1 MRTREA
7 GLPLSEASRF
17 PSVQL
22 LVNGIPII
30 GTIQAEV
37 IANNNFAADR
47 FFARIALGAD
57 PTATSLFWASAQ
69 GIVAEIRFSLDSITF
84 QSLIQGLVDC
94 VTIDP
99 VSALVCIEGRD
110 LTAGLM
116 ETRSQEAF
124 ANRTSSEIASL
135 IAQRHNLTPAITPT
149 NTPVGRYYQN
159 EHDRVTLGL
168 FSRAITEWDQL
179 VFLARQEGFD
189 VFVQGTTLFFQ
200 SAQQPPDVRV
210 LQPSDL
216 SDLRLQRSLTLARD
230 IEVTVKSWN
239 SRQKDA
245 FSQTAMAAIGRS
257 SGVTGLGSQK
267 SQKYILVRPNLTPDQ
282 ALQLAQ
288 RRLTELTRHERV
300 VEATLPGDLT
310 LTPRS
315 QIALSGTG
323 TDFDQTYFVDVI
335 ERSITSRG
343 GFTQRIRAKNTSP
356 RTATTTTTAASNDG
370 AGPED

>member
-1 MRTREA
+1 M
-7 GLPLSEASRF
+7 PLSKASRF

-22 LVNGIPII
+22 LVNGIPIV

-47 FFARIALGAD
+47 FLARIALGAD
-57 PTATSLFWASAQ
+57 PTATGPFWASAQ
-69 GIVAEIRFSLDSITF
+69 GIVAEIRLSLDGLIF

-99 VSALVCIEGRD
+99 VCALVCIEGRD
-110 LTAGLM
+110 LTAALM

-135 IAQRHNLTPAITPT
+135 IAQRHNLTPSVTPT
-149 NTPVGRYYQN
+149 TTPVGRYYQN

-168 FSRAITEWDQL
+168 FSRTITEWDQL

-189 VFVQGTTLFFQ
+189 LFVQGTTLFFQ

-210 LQPSDL
+210 LQPTDL

-239 SRQKDA
+239 SRQKGA
-245 FSQTAMAAIGRS
+245 FSQTAMAAI
-257 SGVTGLGSQK
+257 SGPSGATGLASQK
-267 SQKYILVRPNLTPDQ
+267 PQKYILVRPNLTPDQ

-288 RRLTELTRHERV
+288 RKLTELTRHERV
-300 VEATLPGDLT
+300 VEATLPGDLA

-315 QIALSGTG
+315 KISLSGTG
-323 TDFDQTYFVDVI
+323 TDFDQLYFVDVI

-343 GFTQRIRAKNTSP
+343 GFIQRIRAKNTSP
-356 RTATTTTTAASNDG
+356 RNETTTAANDDG
-370 AGPED
+370 AGPEG

>member
-1 MRTREA
+1 M
-7 GLPLSEASRF
+7 PLNEASRF

-22 LVNGIPII
+22 LVNGSPII

-57 PTATSLFWASAQ
+57 PAATGSFWASAQ
-69 GIVAEIRFSLDSITF
+69 GIVAEIRFSLDSTTF
-84 QSLIQGLVDC
+84 QSLVQGLVDC

-110 LTAGLM
+110 LTAVLM

-124 ANRTSSEIASL
+124 ANRTSSEIANL

-149 NTPVGRYYQN
+149 TTPVGRYYQN

-200 SAQQPPDVRV
+200 PALQPPDVRV
-210 LQPSDL
+210 VQPSDL
-216 SDLRLQRSLTLARD
+216 SELRLQRSLTLARD

-245 FSQTAMAAIGRS
+245 FSQTATAAI
-257 SGVTGLGSQK
+257 SGSPGGAGLGSQK
-267 SQKYILVRPNLTPDQ
+267 PLKYILVRPNLTPNQ

-288 RRLTELTRHERV
+288 RKLTELTRHERV
-300 VEATLPGDLT
+300 IEATLPGDLT

-356 RTATTTTTAASNDG
+356 RTGTTTAADG
-370 AGPED
+370 DGVGSED

>member
-1 MRTREA
+1 M
-7 GLPLSEASRF
+7 PLNETSRF

-22 LVNGIPII
+22 LVNGTPII
-30 GTIQAEV
+30 GIIQAEV

-47 FFARIALGAD
+47 FLARIALGAD
-57 PTATSLFWASAQ
+57 PIATGLFWASTQ
-69 GIVAEIRFSLDSITF
+69 GILAEIRFSLNGTSY
-84 QSLIQGLVDC
+84 QSLIQGLVDS

-110 LTAGLM
+110 LTAALM

-135 IAQRHNLTPAITPT
+135 IAQRHDLTPAVTPT
-149 NTPVGRYYQN
+149 TTPVGRYYQN
-159 EHDRVTLGL
+159 EHDRVTLGV

-179 VFLARQEGFD
+179 VFLSRQEGFD

-200 SAQQPPDVRV
+200 PAQQPPDLRV
-210 LQPSDL
+210 LQPSDF
-216 SDLRLQRSLTLARD
+216 SELRLQRSLTLARD

-239 SRQKDA
+239 SRQKNA
-245 FSQTAMAAIGRS
+245 FSQTAVAANRRS
-257 SGVTGLGSQK
+257 AGGGGFGTQK
-267 SQKYILVRPNLTPDQ
+267 PQKYIVVRPNLTPDQ

-288 RRLTELTRHERV
+288 RRLAELTRHERV
-300 VEATLPGDLT
+300 VEATLPGELL

-323 TDFDQTYFVDVI
+323 TDFDQIYFLDVI
-335 ERSITSRG
+335 ERSMTCGS

-356 RTATTTTTAASNDG
+356 RTETTIPTEDDSTE
-370 AGPED
+370 PED